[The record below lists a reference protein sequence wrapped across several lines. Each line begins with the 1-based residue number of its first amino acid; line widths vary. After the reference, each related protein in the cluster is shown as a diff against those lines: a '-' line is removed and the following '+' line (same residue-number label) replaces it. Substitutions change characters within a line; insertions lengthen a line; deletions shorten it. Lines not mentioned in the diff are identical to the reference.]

1 MKPTLRIFYFCG
13 ILYAAT
19 SALALMATSYHIA
32 NPQELGL
39 VRPVEITLEN
49 GLIFAAVFIL
59 FTFVMIRF
67 VRTARISLSML
78 LSVALIAG
86 AQFIFSMWLPT
97 SMSIIGA
104 VAVVALLRLL
114 PLVIIHDI
122 AILLG
127 IAGIA
132 GILGLSITPLVACG
146 LLAALSVYDVISVYR
161 TRHMVALAGRMVEAG
176 AIFGFL
182 IPATVTGFFAR
193 RDTAM
198 QSRSV
203 MMLGSGDIGLPLI
216 LATSAV
222 SQSLSVAVVVVLF
235 SLAGVLIMQR
245 LFARQQESAPMAA
258 LPPIALSAIL
268 GYLTAILSGI

>member
-1 MKPTLRIFYFCG
+1 MKPTSRIFYFCG
-13 ILYAAT
+13 VMYAAT
-19 SALALMATSYHIA
+19 SALALIATSLHIA
-32 NPQELGL
+32 QPQQLGL

-49 GLIFAAVFIL
+49 GIIFFSVFVL

-67 VRTARISLSML
+67 VRAARASLSIL
-78 LSVALIAG
+78 LSLALLAG
-86 AQFIFSMWLPT
+86 AQFIFSAWLST
-97 SMSIIGA
+97 TESIVAA
-104 VAVVALLRLL
+104 VAVVVLLRLL
-114 PLVIIHDI
+114 PLVIIHDG
-122 AILLG
+122 AIMLG

-132 GILGLSITPLVACG
+132 GILGLSITPLIACG
-146 LLAALSVYDVISVYR
+146 LLAVLSVYDVISVYR
-161 TRHMVALAGRMVEAG
+161 TRHMIALAGRMVESG

-182 IPATVTGFFAR
+182 IPATLTGFFAR
-193 RDTAM
+193 RDIAL

-222 SQSLSVAVVVVLF
+222 SQSTAAALMVALF
-235 SLAGVLIMQR
+235 SLVGVLIMQR

-268 GYLTAILSGI
+268 GYLTAILLGI

>member
-1 MKPTLRIFYFCG
+1 MKPTLRIFYFSG
-13 ILYAAT
+13 ILYAVTA
-19 SALALMATSYHIA
+19 ALALLATAHHIA
-32 NPQELGL
+32 SPEQAGL
-39 VRPVEITLEN
+39 VRPLEITLEN
-49 GLIFAAVFIL
+49 GLIFAAVFVL

-67 VRTARISLSML
+67 VRAARVSLSML

-86 AQFIFSMWLPT
+86 AQFIFSVWLPT
-97 SMSIIGA
+97 TESIIAA
-104 VAVVALLRLL
+104 VAVVVLLRLL
-114 PLVIIHDI
+114 PLVIIHNG
-122 AILLG
+122 AIMLG

-132 GILGLSITPLVACG
+132 GILGLSITPLIACG
-146 LLAALSVYDVISVYR
+146 LLAALSIYDVISVYR

-182 IPATVTGFFAR
+182 IPATLGGFLVR

-216 LATSAV
+216 LATSAA
-222 SQSLSVAVVVVLF
+222 SQSIAVAGVVILF
-235 SLAGVLIMQR
+235 SLIGVLIMQR

-268 GYLTAILSGI
+268 GYMTALLMGI